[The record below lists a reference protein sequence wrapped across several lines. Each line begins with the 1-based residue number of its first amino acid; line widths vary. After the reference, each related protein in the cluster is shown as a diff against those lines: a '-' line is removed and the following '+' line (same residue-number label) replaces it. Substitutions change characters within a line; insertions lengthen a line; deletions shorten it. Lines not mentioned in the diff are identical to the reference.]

1 MKLKDLLLLLAFT
14 LFTLGCKD
22 NSRDPQLE
30 EQLNQARN
38 EVIELFDSYSAENQD
53 GFLLTFRPSAEATAK
68 QTFTGK
74 ELSER
79 LEFIAE
85 LEAELL
91 KRKK

>member
-1 MKLKDLLLLLAFT
+1 MKIKGFLLLLAFT

-22 NSRDPQLE
+22 KPRDPQLE
-30 EQLNQARN
+30 EQLTQVKN

-85 LEAELL
+85 LEADLL